1 MDNKKKVAAISAV
14 IQYIRTEEEA
24 LLMQAMA
31 APGPAAEAPVSL
43 PAVAANAWGMSG
55 RQSIMQVRTLM
66 QMRAFHGAR
75 LR

>member
-14 IQYIRTEEEA
+14 LQYIRTQEEA
-24 LLMQAMA
+24 LQMQAMA
-31 APGPAAEAPVSL
+31 APAAEVPVSL

-55 RQSIMQVRTLM
+55 RQSMMQVRTLM
-66 QMRAFHGAR
+66 QLRAFHGAR